1 MNIGITTFG
10 GDGGKSGISQYII
23 NLLNQFNTIT
33 DRHTFDLFLYE
44 RERNVFLNAD
54 SKLAPVTFGERL
66 RNPAVNIAWH
76 QFGLSKWCKRRKY
89 DALFLPAGNRR
100 LPWKAPC
107 PTVGTV
113 HDFSSLHVQGK
124 YDWKRMFYI
133 RQVLP
138 PLIRNLT
145 RVVTVSESSKR
156 DIVEYAGADD
166 SKVDVIY
173 SAVDHD
179 FYFPSD
185 ADEAR
190 ADIAKKYGVTQPYIL
205 YVSRLEHPEENHVRL
220 IEAFD
225 LLKQD
230 HNLPHQLLLA
240 GSDWNGAE
248 AVHERADKSKFS
260 RDILFT
266 GFAPVSDMPAMFRG
280 CEVFV
285 FPSLYEGFGLPI
297 LEAMA
302 CGAPTACSNISS
314 MPEVAGDAAL
324 LFDPYD
330 VESIADS
337 LAKYLLDAPF
347 RSSMSQKGREHSLG
361 FNWAETARQT
371 MNILQQAAEKGRA

>member
-1 MNIGITTFG
+1 
-10 GDGGKSGISQYII
+10 
-23 NLLNQFNTIT
+23 
-33 DRHTFDLFLYE
+33 
-44 RERNVFLNAD
+44 
-54 SKLAPVTFGERL
+54 
-66 RNPAVNIAWH
+66 
-76 QFGLSKWCKRRKY
+76 LSKWCKRRKY

-100 LPWKAPC
+100 LPWKVPC

-173 SAVDHD
+173 SVVDHD
-179 FYFPSD
+179 VYFPTD

-205 YVSRLEHPEENHVRL
+205 YVSRLEHPGKNHVRL

-225 LLKQD
+225 LLKQE

-280 CEVFV
+280 CEVFA

-371 MNILQQAAEKGRA
+371 MNILQQAAEEGRA

>member
-156 DIVEYAGADD
+156 DIVE
-166 SKVDVIY
+166 SPEPTIRK
-173 SAVDHD
+173 ST
-179 FYFPSD
+179 SS
-185 ADEAR
+185 
-190 ADIAKKYGVTQPYIL
+190 TQPWIMT
-205 YVSRLEHPEENHVRL
+205 ST
-220 IEAFD
+220 
-225 LLKQD
+225 
-230 HNLPHQLLLA
+230 
-240 GSDWNGAE
+240 S
-248 AVHERADKSKFS
+248 
-260 RDILFT
+260 
-266 GFAPVSDMPAMFRG
+266 PAMRTKLAQI
-280 CEVFV
+280 
-285 FPSLYEGFGLPI
+285 SRKS
-297 LEAMA
+297 
-302 CGAPTACSNISS
+302 TA
-314 MPEVAGDAAL
+314 
-324 LFDPYD
+324 
-330 VESIADS
+330 
-337 LAKYLLDAPF
+337 
-347 RSSMSQKGREHSLG
+347 
-361 FNWAETARQT
+361 
-371 MNILQQAAEKGRA
+371 

>member
-1 MNIGITTFG
+1 MNFGITTFG

-23 NLLNQFNTIT
+23 NLLTQFNTIA
-33 DRHTFDLFLYE
+33 DHHSFDLFLYE
-44 RERNVFLNAD
+44 QERDVFLNED
-54 SKLAPVTFGERL
+54 SRFAPLTFSERL
-66 RNPAVNIAWH
+66 RNPLVNIAWH
-76 QFGLSKWCKRRKY
+76 QFGLSKWCRRRKY
-89 DALFLPAGNRR
+89 DAIFLPAGNRR

-113 HDFSSLHVQGK
+113 HDFSSLHVPGK

-133 RQVLP
+133 RKVLP

-156 DIVEYAGADD
+156 DIVDYVGVRDE
-166 SKVDVIY
+166 KVDVIY

-185 ADEAR
+185 RDEAR
-190 ADIAKKYGVTQPYIL
+190 ADIEEKYGVTQPYIL
-205 YVSRLEHPEENHVRL
+205 YVSRLEHPGKNHVRL

-225 LLKQD
+225 LLKERHD
-230 HNLPHQLLLA
+230 VPHQLLLA
-240 GSDWNGAE
+240 GSDWNGSE
-248 AVHERADKSKFS
+248 MVHQRAQQSGFSK
-260 RDILFT
+260 DIIFT
-266 GFAPVSDMPAMFRG
+266 GFAPTSDMPAMFRG
-280 CEVFV
+280 CDIFA

-314 MPEVAGDAAL
+314 IPEVAGDAAIQ
-324 LFDPYD
+324 FDPYD
-330 VESIADS
+330 IESIADS
-337 LAKYLLDAPF
+337 LSKFVLDEPF
-347 RSSMSQKGREHSLG
+347 RLSMSERGREHSLT

-371 MNILQQAAEKGRA
+371 VNVLKRAAEEGR